1 MVITYAGMIYVFE
14 FVVLIAFDA
23 YEYKPHVLPIPYY
36 DNALGAV
43 VSNMFVVPVAATLI
57 AVFRLRPRG
66 VLLFAFGIGGIE
78 WLFIRLNVY
87 ETHWWRIWYTI
98 PALIMFFSF
107 AKLWLRKLRAGRS
120 GYVFISL
127 WMAAWSLVGT
137 LIYALALSGVR
148 TFHLGIFD
156 NVYRD
161 DLFAAAIYGVIKALI
176 LSGVVVRYRGLWPK
190 FGGLAI
196 IFVLNIALIRLNI
209 LKLHVALWQYWL
221 IYMPCCLLVLW
232 LVWLSHR
239 SMMRL
244 AKPS

>member
-14 FVVLIAFDA
+14 FVILLAFDA
-23 YEYKPHVLPIPYY
+23 YEYKPHILPIPYY

-43 VSNMFVVPVAATLI
+43 VSNMFVVPVAAMLI
-57 AVFRLRPRG
+57 AVFRLRLRG

-78 WLFIRLNVY
+78 WLFLRLHVY
-87 ETHWWRIWYTI
+87 EEHWWRIGYTI
-98 PALIMFFSF
+98 PSLVMFFCI
-107 AKLWLRKLRAGRS
+107 AKLWLRKLNAGRS

-137 LIYALALSGVR
+137 LIYALALTGVR
-148 TFHLGIFD
+148 TFHSGIFE

-161 DLFAAAIYGVIKALI
+161 DLFVAAIYGVTKAFI
-176 LSGVVVRYRGLWPK
+176 LSRVVVRYRGLWPK
-190 FGGLAI
+190 AGGLAI
-196 IFVLNIALIRLNI
+196 ILALNILLIRLDI

-221 IYMPCCLLVLW
+221 IYVPCCLIVLW

-239 SMMRL
+239 SLRGL